1 MSNEDTKL
9 PDWRADIATSYD
21 RVAEHYAA
29 EYFDEL
35 SRKPFDRDLLARF
48 RQGLPLN
55 ARVCDIGCGPGHIA
69 RYLANQGFAV
79 TGIDL
84 SPAMVTTARRLN
96 PGITFETGDML
107 KLPYADQWF
116 RGIAAFYS
124 LIHIERQLLPRALME
139 LHRVLAPEGE
149 LLITFHAGEGEI
161 HRDEWFGQPVGVHV
175 TLFTSAEMTKALEKA
190 GFRIGEVLERD
201 PYEFEYPS
209 RRAYITAFRP
219 M

>member
-1 MSNEDTKL
+1 MSIEDTKR
-9 PDWRADIATSYD
+9 PGWRADIGMSYD

-35 SRKPFDRDLLARF
+35 SRKPFDCDLLTRF

-69 RYLANQGFAV
+69 RYLANQGLAV

-84 SPAMVTTARRLN
+84 SPAMVRTARRLN
-96 PGITFETGDML
+96 PGMTFETGDML
-107 KLPYADQWF
+107 ELPFAARWF
-116 RGIAAFYS
+116 AGIAAFYS
-124 LIHIERQLLPRALME
+124 LIHLERELLPRALME
-139 LHRVLAPEGE
+139 LYRVLAPEGR
-149 LLITFHAGEGEI
+149 LLVTFHAGEGEI
-161 HRDEWFGQPVGVHV
+161 HRNEWFGQLVAVHV
-175 TLFTSAEMTKALEKA
+175 TLFTSTEMMKAMEQA
-190 GFRIGEVLERD
+190 GFRIGEVLERA

-209 RRAYITAFRP
+209 RRASITAFRP

>member
-9 PDWRADIATSYD
+9 RDWRADIGTSYD

-35 SRKPFDRDLLARF
+35 SRKPFDCDLLTRF
-48 RQGLPLN
+48 AQGLPRN
-55 ARVCDIGCGPGHIA
+55 ARVCDVGSGPGHIA

-84 SPAMVTTARRLN
+84 SSAMVTTARRLN
-96 PGITFETGDML
+96 PGMTFETGDML
-107 KLPYADQWF
+107 RLPFADQWF
-116 RGIAAFYS
+116 AGIAAFYS
-124 LIHIERQLLPRALME
+124 LIHIERELLPRALME
-139 LHRVLAPEGE
+139 LYRVLAPEGRV
-149 LLITFHAGEGEI
+149 LVTFHAGEGEI
-161 HRDEWFGQPVGVHV
+161 HRDEWFGQPVAIHV
-175 TLFTSAEMTKALEKA
+175 TLFTSAEMTKAMEKA

-209 RRAYITAFRP
+209 RRASITAFRP
-219 M
+219 L